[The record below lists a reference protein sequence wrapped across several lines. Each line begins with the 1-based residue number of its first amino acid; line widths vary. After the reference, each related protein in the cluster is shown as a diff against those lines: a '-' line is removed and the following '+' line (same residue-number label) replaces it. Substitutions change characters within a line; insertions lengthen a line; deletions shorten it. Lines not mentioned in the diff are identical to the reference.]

1 MTSRINKI
9 IARQQETITS
19 DRYYEAH
26 QQLRAIAARYIR
38 QQNYDDAAEILTGGA
53 KALLAA
59 ETSQKGAA
67 ASGGDLAIMLVVDVY
82 NKAGWE
88 IGDNDDLV
96 ARGRK
101 DRLIGLLQEF
111 PSNEASRKRFINE
124 MINWSSHFGPL
135 ERGDPDLHHAAGSV
149 YAKENEPYD
158 AEKHLV
164 LGTTESAEILAK
176 LEYEW
181 YTNDDLHTAAVYAS
195 RAVFPFLLTGNLRSA
210 NKAFLIFISRLFSK
224 PSLVAQEV
232 SGAISDLRVYPS
244 LPLLNFITLLLL
256 AIQRGTTELFRELT
270 KHYAQHIQDVGIWDD
285 ALMRIAEMYFGI
297 RIPKQGNPLFDM
309 MSSMLF
315 GGGQS
320 GGAQRAGAPTRG
332 SSKRVEAPPSHLE
345 LD

>member
-1 MTSRINKI
+1 MTSRIDKI
-9 IARQQETITS
+9 IARQQEKIAAGA
-19 DRYYEAH
+19 YYEAH
-26 QQLRAIAARYIR
+26 QQLRVIAARYLK

-53 KALLAA
+53 KALLKAGP
-59 ETSQKGAA
+59 EKGAS

-88 IGDNDDLV
+88 VGDDDDKV

-101 DRLIGLLQEF
+101 NRLIELLREF
-111 PSNEASRKRFINE
+111 PSEEVSRKRFINE
-124 MINWSSHFGPL
+124 IITWSARFGTL

-149 YAKENEPYD
+149 YAEENEPYD
-158 AEKHLV
+158 AEKHLA
-164 LGTTESAEILAK
+164 LGTTESAETLAK

-195 RAVFPFLLTGNLRSA
+195 RAIFPFLLTGNLRSA
-210 NKAFLIFISRLFSK
+210 NKAFLIFVSRLSSN
-224 PSLVAQEV
+224 PSLIPQSV
-232 SGAISDLRVYPS
+232 SGAVSDVRVFPS

-270 KHYAQHIQDVGIWDD
+270 NHYAPYIQDVGIWDD
-285 ALMRIAEMYFGI
+285 ALTRVAEMYFGI
-297 RIPKQGNPLFDM
+297 RVPRQGNPLLDM
-309 MSSMLF
+309 MGSMLF

-320 GGAQRAGAPTRG
+320 GGAQRTGVPTRG
-332 SSKRVEAPPSHLE
+332 SSKKVEAPPSHME